1 MSPEMKEVGS
11 DKNHVEQDPDG
22 SQSPASPA
30 HETDSSYASLDWLI
44 DEAMRDSFP
53 ASDPPCWTLGREPP
67 VGSDSLR
74 QTKRDEENPTELGKG
89 DETMFARVTTIQI
102 SPYRLDEAI
111 GILRE
116 QVAPAMQKQ
125 DGFKGYLMFVDRSTG
140 KSINITL
147 WEGEADRQVT
157 GPQSA
162 YYRDAIGKVV
172 PLLTDEPVV
181 EDLEIA
187 IQV

>member
-11 DKNHVEQDPDG
+11 GKNNVEQDPDD
-22 SQSPASPA
+22 SKLSVSPD
-30 HETDSSYASLDWLI
+30 HETDSTYASMDWLI

-53 ASDPPCWTLGREPP
+53 ASDPPCWTLGREPSA
-67 VGSDSLR
+67 GSDSLR
-74 QTKRDEENPTELGKG
+74 QTKKETNPIEPGKG
-89 DETMFARVTTIQI
+89 DQTMFARVTTIQL

-116 QVAPAMQKQ
+116 QVTPAMQQ
-125 DGFKGYLMFVDRSTG
+125 QEGFKGYLMFVDRSTG

-147 WEGEADRQVT
+147 WDGEKDRQVT
-157 GPQSA
+157 GQNSS
-162 YYRDAIGKVV
+162 YYRDAIGKIV
-172 PLLTDEPVV
+172 PMLEDAPVV
-181 EDLEIA
+181 EDFELV